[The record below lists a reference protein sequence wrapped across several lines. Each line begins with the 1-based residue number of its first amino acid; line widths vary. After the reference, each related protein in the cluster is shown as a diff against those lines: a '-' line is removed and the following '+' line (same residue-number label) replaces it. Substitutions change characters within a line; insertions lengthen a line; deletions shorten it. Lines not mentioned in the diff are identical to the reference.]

1 MGFCQRVGKGN
12 SRFLNY
18 CPSCDKVQNQYESLT
33 SCCLRFKSTNSKSKH
48 RVLVVNVLMGGP
60 WRGFEKAFSGVTLG
74 AYARPTQIGPL
85 SPYWNLLTHDDN
97 HS

>member
-1 MGFCQRVGKGN
+1 MLKGN
-12 SRFLNY
+12 SRFRNY
-18 CPSCDKVQNQYESLT
+18 TPCDKVQNQYESLT
-33 SCCLRFKSTNSKSKH
+33 FCGLRLKSTNLESKH
-48 RVLVVNVLMGGP
+48 SVLVVNVLMGGP

-74 AYARPTQIGPL
+74 AYARPTTQIGPL